1 MTLLPWQQEEDKL
14 QEYMNN
20 LQSTV
25 LFKNFTEFEIRAA
38 LSCLQGIIKD
48 YAKKD
53 VIFAQEELLDSAGI
67 ILCGNVLLCK
77 ENVSGTRFIFSELG
91 SGDIFGET
99 ALRLAQEPSGYEAV
113 AGSDCKILFIR
124 ITKIIRPGSQ
134 TCQLR
139 ARIIENMMLLLLE
152 NNRAVY
158 QKLDLVSHKSL
169 RERVLHYLSL
179 QAQKNNSSSFEIPFS
194 RSDLADYLTVDRS
207 ALSRELQ
214 RMAQDGLIAFSR
226 NRFEL
231 LAADA

>member
-1 MTLLPWQQEEDKL
+1 M
-14 QEYMNN
+14 QEYMDKIR
-20 LQSTV
+20 STV
-25 LFKNFTEFEIRAA
+25 LFKGFLEHEVLAA
-38 LSCLQGIIKD
+38 LHCLQGTVKD
-48 YAKKD
+48 YARKD
-53 VIFAQEELLDSAGI
+53 VIFEQEALLDSAGI
-67 ILCGNVLLCK
+67 ILYGNVLLCK
-77 ENVSGTRFIFSELG
+77 ENISGTRLIFSELE
-91 SGDIFGET
+91 SGDILGET

-113 AGSDCKILFIR
+113 AGSDCRILFIQ
-124 ITKIIRPGSQ
+124 ISKIIRPGRQ

-139 ARIIENMMLLLLE
+139 ARIIENMMALLLE

-179 QAQKNNSSSFEIPFS
+179 QAQKNNSLSFEIPFS

-214 RMAQDGLIAFSR
+214 RMAQDGLITISR

-231 LAADA
+231 LAEDVLMRTN